1 MTVTISKPAVNL
13 REELS
18 ALKKPT
24 GIKGE
29 ELLRANTVADV
40 YTSLNSTMF
49 RNRLINGDM
58 RIWQR
63 GVTTTPGSGYSAD
76 MFRFEP
82 RNGTTIY
89 SDRST
94 DVPVGQGFTYSMR
107 TYATGAT
114 DDGFHIRSYVELPA
128 SGVYGEFQPGT
139 QWTVSFWMKSAY
151 ASRTINVTV
160 GLAETAVGGSH
171 QSQGVTSMQGTQ
183 FVTNQWQKYVFNF
196 TLPSWVADNGSLSN
210 VRCIYVR
217 LLQGTDDLPQDT
229 YVTGV
234 QFEKGAVAT
243 PFEIRPIG
251 TELLLCQRYYEKSF
265 EYGTA
270 PANGANGTSFATTNG
285 LAFILNPHR
294 GQYNSSSG
302 NGYGGRNHYR
312 FKVQKRATPSMAIYG
327 NSNASPYKHGGS
339 GSTWLTA
346 SYGTSQTADGFEFQ
360 NEYDGSCTFYNSIV
374 EFHWTASAEL

>member
-1 MTVTISKPAVNL
+1 MTVTVSKPAVNL

-18 ALKKPT
+18 ALKKIS

-40 YTSLNSTMF
+40 YASLNPTMF

-94 DVPVGQGFTYSMR
+94 DVPAGQGFTYSMR

-160 GLAETAVGGSH
+160 GLAETSVGGSH
-171 QSQGVTSMQGTQ
+171 QSQGASSAQGIQ
-183 FVTNQWQKYVFNF
+183 FVTNQWKKYVFNF
-196 TLPSWVADNGSLSN
+196 TLPAWVADAGSLSN
-210 VRCIYVR
+210 VRCFYVR

-234 QFEKGAVAT
+234 QLERGAVAT
-243 PFEIRPIG
+243 PFEMRPIQP
-251 TELLLCQRYYEKSF
+251 ELEMCQRYFQKL
-265 EYGTA
+265 TA
-270 PANGANGTSFATTNG
+270 QAVGFQPEGSNGQNGRQIWAFPVTMRAAPSASNISVTYRTQATT
-285 LAFILNPHR
+285 
-294 GQYNSSSG
+294 Y
-302 NGYGGRNHYR
+302 
-312 FKVQKRATPSMAIYG
+312 
-327 NSNASPYKHGGS
+327 
-339 GSTWLTA
+339 TA
-346 SYGTSQTADGFEFQ
+346 SSVNCTTTADGLSEF
-360 NEYDGSCTFYNSIV
+360 FA
-374 EFHWTASAEL
+374 TASTNPGYTYPTCLLYSTLYLSAEI

>member
-82 RNGTTIY
+82 RNSTTIY

-94 DVPVGQGFTYSMR
+94 DVPVGQGFSYSMR

-114 DDGFHIRSYVELPA
+114 DDGFHIRTYVELPA

-196 TLPSWVADNGSLSN
+196 TLPSWVADTGSLSN
-210 VRCIYVR
+210 VRCLYVR
-217 LLQGTDDLPQDT
+217 LLQGSDDLPQDT

-234 QFEKGAVAT
+234 QLEKGAVAT

-251 TELLLCQRYYEKSF
+251 AELDLCQRYFQKL
-265 EYGTA
+265 TA
-270 PANGANGTSFATTNG
+270 QAVGFQPEGNSGQNGRQIWAFPVTMRAAPSASNISVTYRQSASTYTASSVNCTTTIDGLSEFFATASTN
-285 LAFILNPHR
+285 
-294 GQYNSSSG
+294 
-302 NGYGGRNHYR
+302 
-312 FKVQKRATPSMAIYG
+312 PSYTY
-327 NSNASPYKHGGS
+327 PVCLLY
-339 GSTWLTA
+339 STL
-346 SYGTSQTADGFEFQ
+346 YL
-360 NEYDGSCTFYNSIV
+360 
-374 EFHWTASAEL
+374 SAEL